1 MLHVNDISVRLGG
14 RLILDSVRFRADAGD
29 FVAILGPNGG
39 GKSTLIRA
47 ILGLVPLASGSIHSD
62 TGNAVTGYVPQVKTL
77 DRAFPATAMELVA
90 TGRLGRWPLRLGTED
105 RRVARAALEKVGALK
120 LESAPL
126 ARLSGGELQRVYLAR
141 AIACTPPLLILDEPE
156 AGVDRAGALDLF
168 DILEMYR
175 KEHQATIVM
184 VTHDW
189 DVAYHHASSVV
200 LLNRRVVACGE
211 PGAALTDA
219 AVREAFG
226 HVGHAH
232 DVVGGHH
239 GH

>member
-1 MLHVNDISVRLGG
+1 MLHVNDITVRLGG
-14 RLILDSVRFRADAGD
+14 RLILDSVRFRAERGD

-47 ILGLVPLASGSIHSD
+47 ILGLVPLVSGTIESE
-62 TGNAVTGYVPQVKTL
+62 TGNAVVGYVPQVKTL
-77 DRAFPATAMELVA
+77 DRAFPATALELVA
-90 TGRLGRWPLRLGTED
+90 SGRLGRWPLRLGKED
-105 RRVARAALEKVGALK
+105 RRIAQAALEKVGAEK
-120 LESAPL
+120 LASAPL

-141 AIACTPPLLILDEPE
+141 AVACSPPLLILDEPE

-168 DILEMYR
+168 DILETYR
-175 KEHQATIVM
+175 RQHQATIVM

-200 LLNRRVVACGE
+200 LLNRRVVSSGA
-211 PGAALTDA
+211 PGAALTDS

-232 DVVGGHH
+232 DVVGGQH

>member
-1 MLHVNDISVRLGG
+1 MLHVNDITVRLGG
-14 RLILDSVRFRADAGD
+14 RLILDSVRFRAERGD

-47 ILGLVPLASGSIHSD
+47 VLGLVPLASGTIASE
-62 TGNAVTGYVPQVKTL
+62 TGNAIIGYVPQVKTL
-77 DRAFPATAMELVA
+77 DRAFPATAVELVA
-90 TGRLGRWPLRLGTED
+90 SGRLGRWPLRLGPDERDMATT
-105 RRVARAALEKVGALK
+105 ALERVGARK
-120 LESAPL
+120 LASAPL

-141 AIACTPPLLILDEPE
+141 AIACSPPLLILDEPE
-156 AGVDRAGALDLF
+156 AGIDRAGALDLF
-168 DILEMYR
+168 DILETYR
-175 KEHQATIVM
+175 REQQATIVM

-200 LLNRRVVACGE
+200 LLNRRVVASGT

-232 DVVGGHH
+232 DVVGGQH